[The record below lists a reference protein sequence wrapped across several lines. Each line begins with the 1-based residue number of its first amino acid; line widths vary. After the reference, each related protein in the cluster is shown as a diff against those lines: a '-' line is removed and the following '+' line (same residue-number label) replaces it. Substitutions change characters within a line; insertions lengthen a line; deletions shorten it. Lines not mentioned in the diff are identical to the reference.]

1 MLMVGSSTP
10 HRPIYDEER
19 NSQSGRKRKKSIDQI
34 TSLNKLD
41 SLGDELDDV
50 AQLHHGET
58 VQSEH
63 GEEGEH
69 RLSVNLRQSR
79 RNGVGSNQQS
89 FGKVSFNGEA
99 SFGGR
104 GLDKMGM
111 RRRSSRFIR

>member
-34 TSLNKLD
+34 TSLHKPD
-41 SLGDELDDV
+41 SLGNELDDV
-50 AQLHHGET
+50 AQLQMGEI

-63 GEEGEH
+63 GDEGEH
-69 RLSVNLRQSR
+69 MFSLNLRQSR
-79 RNGVGSNQQS
+79 KNGGVGSNQQS

-104 GLDKMGM
+104 GLQR